1 MKQKYILMLL
11 GLVFGV
17 TIRFMNEHIF
27 RKILSF
33 FMTSRDPHYDGTG
46 FCSFAV
52 GESEE
57 LTRFITIHNDAKGNL
72 VFSAFQPEEWKMII
86 GMCEIT
92 GKDIGQF
99 IQEIQ
104 KDNESRILVLDPTKF
119 TDNDEDPF
127 GMFE

>member
-1 MKQKYILMLL
+1 MKEKYIWILL
-11 GLVFGV
+11 GLIFGV

-33 FMTSRDPHYDGTG
+33 FMTSRDPHYDETG
-46 FCSFAV
+46 LCSFAV

-57 LTRFITIHNDAKGNL
+57 LTKFITIHGDAKGNL
-72 VFSAFQPEEWKMII
+72 IFSAFEPEEWEMMI

-99 IQEIQ
+99 IEEIQ
-104 KDNESRILVLDPTKF
+104 EDNKSRILVVDPTKF
-119 TDNDEDPF
+119 TDDDEDPF
-127 GMFE
+127 GMF